1 MPSSN
6 PAAPSGPSAP
16 EPGGGKSGGG
26 NPGGGNPGGGMT
38 GLLFATMFPQAAVS
52 MMSLSPPV
60 MAEAVARTYGIPP
73 ETAGAYSGLVYVFVL
88 IGNLVA
94 VGLIQRFGP
103 LRLSFACVVGAA
115 VGLAIFATGGIPGLL
130 IGTMLIGLFYGPLT
144 PASSQAMAHQIGSPA
159 FTLIVSIRQTS
170 VPLGGVLA
178 GLLVPPLIG
187 WHGGRNGWSEA
198 CLVLALGSI
207 LVAGAF
213 STASPLVRRERV
225 AGRGLYRRRLLDPLS
240 LILRNPRLLRLAGM
254 SSVFGAMQLVLSTF
268 LVVYLVSAVGHD
280 LVTAGLC
287 LSASQV
293 AGILG
298 RPLWG
303 HVADRTGAPR
313 WVLVVLGLGMALSCL
328 LAAGLFEVG
337 PTWLSLP
344 VAILFG
350 ASATGWNGVFLAEIM
365 REVDQAEVGA
375 ATAGG
380 LLFTY
385 AGIVVGPPLF
395 GALAHQAGFPAAYLV
410 LSVFALGAV
419 LLVRPKRA

>member
-1 MPSSN
+1 
-6 PAAPSGPSAP
+6 
-16 EPGGGKSGGG
+16 
-26 NPGGGNPGGGMT
+26 MT

-52 MMSLSPPV
+52 MISLSPPV
-60 MAEAVARTYGIPP
+60 LAEAVARTYGIPP
-73 ETAGAYSGLVYVFVL
+73 ETAGAYSGLVYAFVL

-94 VGLIQRFGP
+94 VGLIARFGP
-103 LRLSFACVVGAA
+103 LKLSFACIVGASL
-115 VGLAIFATGGIPGLL
+115 GLVVFALGGIPGLIL
-130 IGTMLIGLFYGPLT
+130 GTVLIGLFYGPLT
-144 PASSQAMAHQIGSPA
+144 PASSQAIAHQIGSPA

-178 GLLVPPLIG
+178 GLLVPALIPFG
-187 WHGGRNGWSEA
+187 WQTT
-198 CLVLALGSI
+198 CLVLALGSAV
-207 LVAGAF
+207 VAAVF
-213 STASPLVRRERV
+213 SAGSPLVRRERA
-225 AGRGLYRRRLLDPLS
+225 AGPGLSRRRLLDPLY

-254 SSVFGAMQLVLSTF
+254 SAIFGAAQVILSTF

-280 LVTAGLC
+280 LVTAGIC

-293 AGILG
+293 AGIVG

-313 WVLVVLGLGMALSCL
+313 LVLVVLGIGMAVACL
-328 LAAGLFEVG
+328 LAAGLVEIG

-344 VAILFG
+344 VAVVFG

-375 ATAGG
+375 ATSGG

-385 AGIVVGPPLF
+385 GGIVIGPPLF
-395 GALAHQAGFPAAYLV
+395 GALAHGAGFPPAYMV
-410 LSVFALGAV
+410 LAVFTLLAV
-419 LLVRPKRA
+419 LLLKPRRSA